1 MSGGSRVPH
10 RLPRAR
16 LDPIDSPLVA
26 MSAISALMGR
36 PPRSETIVVALDDQR
51 CGSAVIVVTGTDAPD
66 SFIDVIDVVARSA
79 GNRDSIAAAV
89 VASVRPGGG
98 IDARDIDRWLEAS
111 AMLDERGVEL
121 VEWFVV
127 GDEVCCPRDLLGE
140 RPRWRSS

>member
-1 MSGGSRVPH
+1 MSGGFCVPH

-16 LDPIDSPLVA
+16 LDPIDSPLCA

-36 PPRSETIVVALDDQR
+36 PPRSETIVIALDAHR
-51 CGSAVIVVTGTDAPD
+51 CGLAVIVITGTVAPD
-66 SFIDVIDVVARSA
+66 SFIDVIDIVRRSA
-79 GNRDSIAAAV
+79 GGGDPIAAVV

-98 IDARDIDRWLEAS
+98 IDERDIDRWLEAS
-111 AMLDERGVEL
+111 AMLDEGGVEL

-140 RPRWRSS
+140 RPRWGS